1 MLFDHYSYQTTPTHT
16 YVSFSTCTDMM
27 VVLLLSKQYRK
38 LTLRAGEGGVRGG
51 NENQLR
57 EQSREEDLKRKTI
70 AEQENRGDQLAEE
83 TYGHDRR
90 DTWGNNMIWRRVGVE
105 RKKSIQKKMS
115 QKDNTR
121 FSFTAKTVFDKFTF
135 SKPVCTLIDKL
146 VCQSYIGL
154 NERFSIIRERRDEP
168 YLNF

>member
-1 MLFDHYSYQTTPTHT
+1 
-16 YVSFSTCTDMM
+16 MM

-135 SKPVCTLIDKL
+135 FKTRLYAYRQTRVPVVYRIKRAFFNHPRAT
-146 VCQSYIGL
+146 
-154 NERFSIIRERRDEP
+154 R
-168 YLNF
+168 

>member
-1 MLFDHYSYQTTPTHT
+1 MI
-16 YVSFSTCTDMM
+16 

-38 LTLRAGEGGVRGG
+38 LILRVRGGGVHGG

-70 AEQENRGDQLAEE
+70 AKQENRGDHLAEE

-105 RKKSIQKKMS
+105 RKKSIEK
-115 QKDNTR
+115 R
-121 FSFTAKTVFDKFTF
+121 
-135 SKPVCTLIDKL
+135 
-146 VCQSYIGL
+146 
-154 NERFSIIRERRDEP
+154 
-168 YLNF
+168 

>member
-1 MLFDHYSYQTTPTHT
+1 
-16 YVSFSTCTDMM
+16 MM

-90 DTWGNNMIWRRVGVE
+90 DTWGNNMI
-105 RKKSIQKKMS
+105 
-115 QKDNTR
+115 
-121 FSFTAKTVFDKFTF
+121 
-135 SKPVCTLIDKL
+135 
-146 VCQSYIGL
+146 
-154 NERFSIIRERRDEP
+154 
-168 YLNF
+168 